1 MRKILNHLKANWIKY
16 GFETIAIFVGILG
29 AVTLDNW
36 NSGRL
41 ERRDEIEYLVNLKVD
56 LESQLIII
64 DEQKNFEEA
73 MRSFCEGILEI
84 IQEPPYDIARLNELA
99 GSLGRKSF
107 VVRNPVYE
115 DLKSSGNLDIISEGD
130 LRNTLLKFYQDITYA
145 ATVFANNNEA
155 IHKLGDQFTENGLA
169 DLGFTENLY
178 RPGNPDFSIDV
189 TPFRNAEKII
199 SSQLENELVRFTFHN
214 LLAYR
219 GRLASLHVHL
229 LIGLAEDNKLLIDQ
243 IEDQLSILN

>member
-1 MRKILNHLKANWIKY
+1 MSKSILK
-16 GFETIAIFVGILG
+16 
-29 AVTLDNW
+29 
-36 NSGRL
+36 
-41 ERRDEIEYLVNLKVD
+41 
-56 LESQLIII
+56 
-64 DEQKNFEEA
+64 EA
-73 MRSFCEGILEI
+73 MRSFCEGILDI
-84 IQEPPYDIARLNELA
+84 IKELPYDIARLNGLA

-115 DLKSSGNLDIISEGD
+115 DLKSSGNLDIISDGD

-145 ATVFANNNEA
+145 ETVFANNNEA

-178 RPGNPDFSIDV
+178 RPGNPDFSIEV

-229 LIGLAEDNKLLIDQ
+229 LIGLAEENKLLIDQ